1 MADRAMLA
9 RSGATPLIA
18 LDGISVAFGGRV
30 ILEDISL
37 DVSPGEIVTLIG
49 PNGSGKT
56 TVARI
61 MLGLQSPD
69 AGTVL
74 RRDALRVGYMP
85 QKHTVD
91 PVLPVSVRR
100 YLTLTHRASAAA
112 MAETLGEVG
121 AAHLMDTNLYD
132 LSGGEMQRVSLAR
145 ALLRDPDLLILDEP
159 TQGVDFAGEAELYR
173 LIAGM
178 RDRRG
183 CGILMI
189 SHDLHLVMSATDE
202 VVCINHHVCCS
213 GAPEAVTQHPEYLA
227 LFGSKAAAEA
237 VAVYAHAHDHD
248 HDVSGNVI
256 DTDPHDHGH
265 GHHHHAKP
273 DAP

>member
-1 MADRAMLA
+1 MADRPLPAD
-9 RSGATPLIA
+9 SGATPLVA
-18 LDGISVAFGGRV
+18 LEGISVSFGSRV
-30 ILEDISL
+30 ILENIAL

-56 TVARI
+56 TIARI

-69 AGTVL
+69 TGSIR

-91 PVLPVSVRR
+91 QVLPLSVGR
-100 YLTLTHRASAAA
+100 YLTLTHRASASA

-121 AAHLMDTNLYD
+121 AAHLMDANLYD

-213 GAPEAVTQHPEYLA
+213 GAPEAVTRHPEYLA
-227 LFGSKAAAEA
+227 LFGSKAAAET

-256 DTDPHDHGH
+256 ETDHHDHSNH
-265 GHHHHAKP
+265 LHAKP
-273 DAP
+273 DAS